1 MYDLILAFIT
11 AFVPCYVL
19 IPQVIHLAK
28 EKHLYDMPDGKRKI
42 HKEITP
48 ALGGIAI
55 FAGIVFSVIFWTPF
69 NVLAEL
75 QYMLAAFI
83 VIFLIGV
90 KDDILPMSARKKLIG
105 ELMAAGILVMKGN
118 VSINSLYG
126 FFGVQEIPTFV
137 SIPLT
142 IFTIIV
148 IINAFNLID
157 GINGLSGSISLII
170 SVVLGSWYFLM
181 DKSSFAI
188 LAFAMAGA
196 VTAFLKYNFTPAQ
209 IFMGDTGALLLGLIS
224 SILVIKFM
232 EINRLYPDNNYSIKA
247 APAIAVSIIIFPLFD
262 TARVFAMR
270 IWRGRSPFSA
280 DRLHIHH
287 LLIDYGFSHL
297 QATSILAIATMV
309 FITLAFW
316 LQKMGTFQ
324 LLSVILISA
333 FILSLFLQK
342 IVERKKQQLL
352 ALNGEK

>member
-11 AFVPCYVL
+11 AFIPCYLL

-28 EKHLYDMPDGKRKI
+28 EKHLYDIPDGKRKT
-42 HKEITP
+42 HQEITP

-69 NVLAEL
+69 NVLSEL

-83 VIFLIGV
+83 IIFFIGV
-90 KDDILPMSARKKLIG
+90 KDDILPMSAQKKLIG
-105 ELMAAGILVMKGN
+105 ELLAAGILVMKGN

-126 FFGVQEIPTFV
+126 FFGLQEIPITISV
-137 SIPLT
+137 PLT

-170 SVVLGSWYFLM
+170 SVVLGIWCFLM
-181 DKSSFAI
+181 DKTSFAI

-196 VTAFLKYNFTPAQ
+196 VTAFLKYNITPAK
-209 IFMGDTGALLLGLIS
+209 IFMGDTGALLLGLIT

-232 EINRLYPDNNYSIKA
+232 EINRLDPNNVYACKA

-287 LLIDYGFSHL
+287 LLIDYGFTHS
-297 QATSILAIATMV
+297 QATSILVIATMI
-309 FITLAFW
+309 FMTLAFW
-316 LQKMGTFQ
+316 LQKIGTFQ
-324 LLSVILISA
+324 LLSVILIAA
-333 FILSLFLQK
+333 FLSSLCLQK
-342 IVERKKQQLL
+342 IVERKKQRLL

>member
-11 AFVPCYVL
+11 AFIPCYLL
-19 IPQVIHLAK
+19 IPIVISVAK
-28 EKHLYDMPDGKRKI
+28 EKHLYDIPDGKRKT
-42 HKEITP
+42 HEEITP

-55 FAGIVFSVIFWTPF
+55 FVGIIFSVIFWTPSK
-69 NVLAEL
+69 VLEEL

-83 VIFLIGV
+83 MIALIGI
-90 KDDILPMSARKKLIG
+90 KDDIVPMSPRMKLIG
-105 ELMAAGILVMKGN
+105 ELMAAGILFLRGN

-126 FFGVQEIPTFV
+126 FFGVQEIPMWV
-137 SIPLT
+137 SFPLT

-157 GINGLSGSISLII
+157 GINGLSGGISLTI
-170 SVVLGSWYFLM
+170 SVILGVWYFLM
-181 DKSSFAI
+181 DKTSFAI

-196 VTAFLKYNFTPAQ
+196 VTAFLKYNITPAK

-224 SILVIKFM
+224 SILVIKFI
-232 EINRLYPDNNYSIKA
+232 EINRLDPNNVYAMKA

-270 IWRGRSPFSA
+270 LWRGRSPFSA

-287 LLIDYGFSHL
+287 LLIDYGFTHS
-297 QATSILAIATMV
+297 QASAILIIATMI
-309 FITLAFW
+309 FITLAIY
-316 LQKMGTFQ
+316 LQKIGTFQ
-324 LLSVILISA
+324 LLSVILMGA
-333 FILSLFLQK
+333 FVASFCLQK
-342 IVERKKQQLL
+342 IVERKRQRLL